1 MRFSEAAKQKVV
13 STSSATTVGRV
24 DGFVVDPAN
33 ARVVALKLK
42 KTPGD
47 ADLLRWSELT
57 SFGRDAVT
65 VPGEQVFTT
74 PDGNLARM
82 ADKDHDLMG
91 KLVLTR
97 TGVELGTVSDVDF
110 DPADGTVRSVITDR
124 TEIPG
129 SAMTG
134 LGTYAL
140 MVRPP
145 S

>member
-1 MRFSEAAKQKVV
+1 MRFSEAQKQKVV

-24 DGFVVDPAN
+24 DGFVVDPVTS
-33 ARVVALKLK
+33 RVVALKLK

-47 ADLLRWSELT
+47 ADLLAWSALT
-57 SFGRDAVT
+57 SFGTDAVT
-65 VPGEQVFTT
+65 VPDEGVFTSA
-74 PDGNLARM
+74 DGEFAELA
-82 ADKDHDLMG
+82 DSDHDVMG

-97 TGVELGTVSDVDF
+97 TGVELGTVEDVEF
-110 DPADGTVRSVITDR
+110 DTTDGTVRTVITGR

-129 SAMTG
+129 AAMTG